1 MQNFLGLAAVMHR
14 ERERDPMSWRT
25 PTISDAGQKERVE
38 TKGKERGI
46 GGMACLFHGVLGCGH
61 ELGGEAELAVGAEDG
76 EGGDVAVAVGG
87 FFLHLGEDV
96 ADDAAVVVFGD
107 VEELG
112 PGEDVIEVVLHLV
125 VLREAEQVARLH
137 RQKVL
142 HRRLPYAHH
151 LSLLPFLSSHD

>member
-1 MQNFLGLAAVMHR
+1 MKKS
-14 ERERDPMSWRT
+14 SWKRL
-25 PTISDAGQKERVE
+25 D
-38 TKGKERGI
+38 
-46 GGMACLFHGVLGCGH
+46 LFHGVLGGGH
-61 ELGGEAELAVGAEDG
+61 EFGGEAEFAVGAEDG

-87 FFLHLGEDV
+87 LLLHLGEDV

-107 VEELG
+107 VEELR

-125 VLREAEQVARLH
+125 VLREAEEVARLH

-151 LSLLPFLSSHD
+151 FIPLFLLLTPYRSVIRLD